1 MTLRAARSGAWQYYT
16 VTDDVWLA
24 AGMPPASERSPG
36 GDFLCYNCLEARL
49 GRKLTPRDFSDA
61 PINRLNPRASD
72 GAPFFRSLRS
82 YQERAAT
89 YLYESDSAFLIA
101 PLGAGK
107 GAAALTAIAD
117 LIRDGHRR
125 HALVVAPKLVATTV
139 WPAEIR
145 HGRTWRT
152 CASRSSTEVPSAGVN
167 CSPPQPIAR

>member
-1 MTLRAARSGAWQYYT
+1 
-16 VTDDVWLA
+16 
-24 AGMPPASERSPG
+24 MPPASERSPG

-72 GAPFFRSLRS
+72 GAPLLRILRS

-89 YLYESDSAFLIA
+89 YLYENDSAFLIA

-107 GAAALTAIAD
+107 GAAALTAIAE

-125 HALVVAPKLVATTV
+125 HALRHRAEARRHDRVAGRDRVP
-139 WPAEIR
+139 
-145 HGRTWRT
+145 GRTWRIF
-152 CASRSSTEVPSAGVN
+152 ASPFSTAAPSTGGN
-167 CSPPQPIAR
+167 CSPPRPSAR